1 MPAYRR
7 RKGKKMSDESYR
19 STSETPETPDTPDIK
34 EETAA
39 FASLN
44 HNAPCEML
52 SEDNSYLFSGLIG
65 DPSPSGAELRV
76 ELRRGDE
83 IPEEVKENSL
93 AKLICI
99 DHEKDELTVLE
110 GRVSEIGRK
119 FIYISPQSV
128 GKYSETRG
136 NFRLTVKTEC
146 QVRGS
151 VGAAVSCETA
161 DISLSG
167 ICIRTRETFN
177 VGDKLTVTALRIIPG
192 GSFHELPVEVIRRRE
207 VFLDEAQYHEYGCRF
222 LPLPPGREDMLC
234 RDIFALQAEH
244 LRGKRNI

>member
-1 MPAYRR
+1 
-7 RKGKKMSDESYR
+7 MSDERYT
-19 STSETPETPDTPDIK
+19 STTETPETTDAPDTK

-39 FASLN
+39 FVSS
-44 HNAPCEML
+44 HPNAPCEVL
-52 SEDNSYLFSGLIG
+52 SEDNSYLFSGLVG
-65 DPSPSGAELRV
+65 ELSPSGDELRV

-83 IPEEVKENSL
+83 IPEEVRDNTP

-99 DHEKDELTVLE
+99 DHAEDTLTVLK
-110 GRVSEIGRK
+110 GIVSEIGRK
-119 FIYISPQSV
+119 FIYITPGSV

-136 NFRLTVKTEC
+136 NFRLALKTDC
-146 QVRGS
+146 QIHSSGR
-151 VGAAVSCETA
+151 AAVSCETA

-167 ICIRTRETFN
+167 ICIRTQESFDT
-177 VGDKLTVTALRIIPG
+177 GDKLTVTGLRIIPG
-192 GSFHELPVEVIRRRE
+192 GSSHELPVEVIRRRE

-244 LRGKRNI
+244 LRGK